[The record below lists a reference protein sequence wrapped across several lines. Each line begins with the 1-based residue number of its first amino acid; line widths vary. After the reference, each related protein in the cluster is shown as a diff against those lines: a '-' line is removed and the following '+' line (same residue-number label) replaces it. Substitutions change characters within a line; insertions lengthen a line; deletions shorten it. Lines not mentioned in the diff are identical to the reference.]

1 MSKPESDAVVPEPVE
16 PVERVELTKPAA
28 GPGPRPEPAAETAAE
43 APEPAS
49 EPASGPAPEPAPGA
63 APEPAPAATPD
74 PWAAPT
80 PGAAAGAAPAAPPA
94 ADPWATPVG
103 PLPPPPGAEQPRA
116 TGWAAVTPGAHSGF
130 QPGFAYLPA
139 PTSTNGFAIAALVTG
154 LLCLWP
160 LALAFAIVALV
171 QMPKR
176 NEKGR
181 GPAVTGLVTGV
192 LGAIVTLIAFI
203 GLAAL
208 GFEEERYADARR
220 GPQGS
225 VNIEDLATGDCF
237 NQPPFSPGQDAESAS
252 IYWVHVVPCTAP
264 HHGEVAGFTNLAGRG
279 GSYPG
284 QSEISAK
291 AARLCGPV
299 RDDYALDSWLVP
311 EGMDGSYY
319 YPSISGWASGDRRVT
334 CTFQDETKTHTG
346 SVRTDRTKLTQAQ
359 RTYLDAVLAYNGA
372 LGAEPEADLD
382 EEPAEYRTWAKTMA
396 AASRKEV
403 ADLSVNGVDWPAGAK
418 AKLIELGAIK
428 LDAANAWDAAA
439 KSTDPDT
446 LAREVGKARALSVK
460 SSRLAVE
467 IRRELGLSTGEQASA
482 VRV

>member
-1 MSKPESDAVVPEPVE
+1 MSKPESDAAVPEPVE
-16 PVERVELTKPAA
+16 PVERVALTKPVAE
-28 GPGPRPEPAAETAAE
+28 PGSRPEPAAETVAETAAE
-43 APEPAS
+43 AAAPEAAPAPAS
-49 EPASGPAPEPAPGA
+49 EPEPGPAPAPASEA
-63 APEPAPAATPD
+63 APEP
-74 PWAAPT
+74 
-80 PGAAAGAAPAAPPA
+80 APAAPPA

-103 PLPPPPGAEQPRA
+103 LLPPPPPGAEQPHA

-181 GPAVTGLVTGV
+181 GLAVTGLVTGV

-225 VNIEDLATGDCF
+225 ASIEDLVTGDCF

-291 AARLCGPV
+291 AAQLCGPV

-311 EGMDGSYY
+311 DGMGGSYY

-334 CTFQDETKTHTG
+334 CTFQDETKMHAG

-372 LGAEPEADLD
+372 LGAEPEADVD
-382 EEPAEYRTWAKTMA
+382 EEPAEYRTWARTMA
-396 AASRKEV
+396 TASRKEV

-446 LAREVGKARALSVK
+446 LAREVGKAQALSVK
-460 SSRLAVE
+460 SSKLAVD